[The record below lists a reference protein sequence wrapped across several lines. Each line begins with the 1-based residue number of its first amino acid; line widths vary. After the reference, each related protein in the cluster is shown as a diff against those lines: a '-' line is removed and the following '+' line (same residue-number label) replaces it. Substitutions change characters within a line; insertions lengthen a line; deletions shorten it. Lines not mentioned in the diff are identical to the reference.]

1 LDHTKVTIPVSRIDL
16 GSVGSAGEWHQ
27 REIEVEPLLHQK
39 EYFQEKSDRILEKV
53 TFFFIKFLVNDHIVQ

>member
-39 EYFQEKSDRILEKV
+39 EYFQEKSDRILEKSDIR
-53 TFFFIKFLVNDHIVQ
+53 FQFSVNDHGIR